1 MEAGRQGRQARQ
13 AGPPAGL
20 NRVDRLAWR
29 LGSYGVVV
37 MSTWAGPLIAT
48 RPPLDVVV
56 AAATLVAGAVLDEA
70 GTVVVDG
77 A

>member
-1 MEAGRQGRQARQ
+1 
-13 AGPPAGL
+13 
-20 NRVDRLAWR
+20 
-29 LGSYGVVV
+29 

-56 AAATLVAGAVLDEA
+56 AAATLVVGAVLDEA

>member
-1 MEAGRQGRQARQ
+1 
-13 AGPPAGL
+13 
-20 NRVDRLAWR
+20 
-29 LGSYGVVV
+29 

-56 AAATLVAGAVLDEA
+56 AATLVTGLVAGVVVDEA

>member
-1 MEAGRQGRQARQ
+1 
-13 AGPPAGL
+13 
-20 NRVDRLAWR
+20 
-29 LGSYGVVV
+29 
-37 MSTWAGPLIAT
+37 MSTWAGPLIAA

-56 AAATLVAGAVLDEA
+56 AAALVAGAVLDEA

>member
-1 MEAGRQGRQARQ
+1 
-13 AGPPAGL
+13 
-20 NRVDRLAWR
+20 
-29 LGSYGVVV
+29 

-56 AAATLVAGAVLDEA
+56 AATLVAGVVLDEA